1 VEWTT
6 HPWVE
11 DGRGTIRLGLGVTA
25 NAPVVDWPTRV
36 ATARAAEELGV
47 DSLWVADHPVRA
59 MDCWTTLVGLAAVT
73 RRVRLGSLVSCV
85 LYRWPWS
92 TARCAAD
99 VDRVS
104 GGRLVVGLGAG
115 HTRSEFDYLGLPFP
129 SPVARG
135 RALKETIEELKRC
148 WYGVPVEFVGSGA
161 TQTIRGDALRWPP
174 VQKPRVPLLIGG
186 GGEKVTL
193 RRVAEYA
200 DMCNIE
206 TNAVRADGARTAD
219 DVRRKFDVLRGHCEA
234 IGRPYASIVRSHIQN
249 MVVLAPTANRA
260 DRKQEALPAIYRE
273 RGNVTVRTPRQL
285 TEHYRPFV
293 RAGVQYLIAN
303 LATHDDVETIELLTS
318 QVVPEL
324 QGLTEAN

>member
-11 DGRGTIRLGLGVTA
+11 DGRETIRLGVGVTA

-47 DSLWVADHPVRA
+47 DSVWVADHPVRA
-59 MDCWTTLVGLAAVT
+59 MDCWTTLAGLAAVT

-92 TARCAAD
+92 TARLAAD

-104 GGRLVVGLGAG
+104 GGRLVLGLGAG
-115 HTRSEFDYLGLPFP
+115 HTRSEFEYLALAFS
-129 SPVARG
+129 SPTERN
-135 RALKETIEELKRC
+135 RALKVTIEELKRH

-193 RRVAEYA
+193 RRVAQYA
-200 DMCNIE
+200 DMCNVE
-206 TNAVRADGARTAD
+206 TSLARPGGARTAE
-219 DVRRKFDVLRGHCEA
+219 DVRHKLDILRGYCEA
-234 IGRPYASIVRSHIQN
+234 IGRPYESIVRSHVQN
-249 MVVLAPTANRA
+249 MVVLAPTTERA
-260 DRKQEALPAIYRE
+260 QRKQSALPAIYQQ
-273 RGNVTVRTPRQL
+273 RGNVTVRTPRQFV
-285 TEHYRPFV
+285 EHYRPFV

-303 LATHDDVETIELLTS
+303 LATHDDVETIELLAR
-318 QVVPEL
+318 QVLPEL
-324 QGLTEAN
+324 QALSCR